1 MGTCQFCGSAHNV
14 GFISTRFAGTDG
26 VSLETAKWA
35 TVFQRQGFRCFFF
48 AGELDRPPDCSYL
61 SEEAHFIH
69 PDIKDIYNNC
79 FGVHKRGRRVTQ
91 KIMKLK
97 KKLKDDLYKFIEKFA
112 IDLLVPENALT
123 IPLNI
128 PLGIAITELISET
141 GIPAIAH
148 HHDFFWERQQFLT
161 NAVWEY
167 LNMAFPP
174 HLPSIR
180 HVTIN
185 SSGDNQLSLRTGIS
199 ATIIPNVMD
208 FENPP
213 PPLDEYS
220 KDVRQS
226 LGIADDELF
235 ILQPTRVV
243 KRKGIEH
250 AIELVH
256 RLGKKAKLIISHASG
271 DEGYDYEQRIMEYSK
286 LMKVNTVFV
295 SDIINERR
303 GMTETGKKIYTLD
316 DIYPHADL
324 VTYPSTFEGFGNAFL
339 EAVYFRKPIVVNK
352 YSIYTFDIEPKGF
365 LAIEID
371 GYVTEDAVRKA
382 REVIE
387 NQAVRQTMVET
398 NYEIAACNYSYSVL
412 ERRLKNLIHDCVT
425 CNPENM
431 KKQFCA

>member
-1 MGTCQFCGSAHNV
+1 MGKCPFCSSAHNV

-35 TVFQRQGFRCFFF
+35 IVFQRQGFRCFFF
-48 AGELDRPPDCSYL
+48 AGELDHPPDCSYL

-79 FGVHKRGRRVTQ
+79 FGVHKRSRQVTQ

-97 KKLKDDLYKFIEKFA
+97 IKLKDDLYKFIEKFA

-128 PLGIAITELISET
+128 PLGLAITELISET

-208 FENPP
+208 FETPP

-220 KDVRQS
+220 KDVRHS

-286 LMKVNTVFV
+286 LMNVNTVFV

-382 REVIE
+382 RQVIE
-387 NQAVRQTMVET
+387 NQEVRQKMVET
-398 NYEIAACNYSYSVL
+398 NYEIATCNYSYSVL
-412 ERRLKNLIHDCVT
+412 ERRLKNLIYDCVT

-431 KKQFCA
+431 NK